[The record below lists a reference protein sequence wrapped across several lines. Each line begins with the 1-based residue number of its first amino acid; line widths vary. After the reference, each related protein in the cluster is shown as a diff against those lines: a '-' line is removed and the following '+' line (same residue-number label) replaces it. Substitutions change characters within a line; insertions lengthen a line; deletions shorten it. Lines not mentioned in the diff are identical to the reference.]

1 MEIKEKKIEN
11 PNLIF
16 IHKKLKERFENDIS
30 NILNKIFFT
39 IFNHTIFLI
48 ASAKIHPSIQ
58 ISILYYLKTKP

>member
-39 IFNHTIFLI
+39 IFNHYHFLNCI
-48 ASAKIHPSIQ
+48 CKNPSIHSN
-58 ISILYYLKTKP
+58 IHLILS